1 MDNSSVKRG
10 RGRPKKEAGK
20 AKNLQVRI
28 RMSQDDLEALDSLSE
43 WAKMNRSETIRAL
56 LKEAKNYYIPG
67 Q

>member
-10 RGRPKKEAGK
+10 RGRPKKEDGK
-20 AKNLQVRI
+20 TKNIQVKI
-28 RMSQDDLEALDSLSE
+28 RMSQDDLEALDALSE
-43 WAKMNRSETIRAL
+43 WAKMNRSETIRNL

>member
-1 MDNSSVKRG
+1 MVNEEKRG

-20 AKNLQVRI
+20 TKNIQIKI
-28 RMSQDDLEALDSLSE
+28 RMSQDDLECLDEVSK
-43 WAKMNRSETIRAL
+43 WAKMNRSETIRNL